1 MAIPWLAVLK
11 IVPWKDVISNA
22 PAVADA
28 AKKLWNNVGKKP
40 SDQAPVIEQ
49 TAAHPPS
56 DNAVIATLQARL
68 AAVETAAAE
77 LHSQMLVSA
86 ELIKTLAEQNTQLV
100 KRVEANRLRVMWL
113 GASTLV
119 IGVVAAVG
127 LSLVL
132 LR

>member
-40 SDQAPVIEQ
+40 SDQASVIEQ

-68 AAVETAAAE
+68 AAVEITAAE